1 MKNPETNQPPEFRL
15 VSEGQD
21 AVMGECPVQLFD
33 DIATSGPKLQLRARS
48 GSVVQLQPGSV
59 LFPLLLLL
67 TKALENTQDQE
78 LSYFLEAMTLLG
90 AVVMSRP
97 STQLGSDLRSRSCIV
112 CNSHVESQG

>member
-21 AVMGECPVQLFD
+21 AVMGECPVKLFD
-33 DIATSGPKLQLRARS
+33 DIATSGHKLQLRARS